1 MYIYLCKVKDEPD
14 SCKTDIEKKRGDAYK
29 SALEVDS
36 KLPLQ
41 ITLSV
46 RPFVRTSVRPIRQFD
61 RTCYTTKRLKIHL
74 PILLLLL
81 RSFSKPIAQR

>member
-36 KLPLQ
+36 KLVL
-41 ITLSV
+41 
-46 RPFVRTSVRPIRQFD
+46 D
-61 RTCYTTKRLKIHL
+61 
-74 PILLLLL
+74 
-81 RSFSKPIAQR
+81 AE

>member
-36 KLPLQ
+36 KLPLCP
-41 ITLSV
+41 SV
-46 RPFVRTSVRPIRQFD
+46 HSSERPSV
-61 RTCYTTKRLKIHL
+61 L
-74 PILLLLL
+74 
-81 RSFSKPIAQR
+81 